1 MSQSATTGMPTRC
14 RIVILL
20 SIREVPRFLRSR
32 MSSQRVK

>member
-20 SIREVPRFLRSR
+20 SIREGSRFLMISRSN
-32 MSSQRVK
+32 

>member
-20 SIREVPRFLRSR
+20 SIREGPRFLMISI
-32 MSSQRVK
+32 SN

>member
-20 SIREVPRFLRSR
+20 SIREGPRFRRSR
-32 MSSQRVK
+32 RSNQRVK